1 MSFDRGILT
10 RISFAKPSTC
20 PLHPD
25 MPNIYYSQ
33 YMMFLYDID
42 NTAPSPVSKKWVKIS
57 IQRMFVELKKKWV
70 HGINQSKK
78 SIWIMK
84 TFICHA
90 KKYRVH
96 SIDNWLGFIEFKKF
110 KQKKMPG
117 LIYFS

>member
-1 MSFDRGILT
+1 
-10 RISFAKPSTC
+10 
-20 PLHPD
+20 
-25 MPNIYYSQ
+25 
-33 YMMFLYDID
+33 
-42 NTAPSPVSKKWVKIS
+42 
-57 IQRMFVELKKKWV
+57 
-70 HGINQSKK
+70 
-78 SIWIMK
+78 MK